1 MHTDR
6 LKDTIFIP
14 LSKKNKTPKKVPPTS
29 AALFYIDNPQ
39 VLEQGMRF

>member
-14 LSKKNKTPKKVPPTS
+14 P
-29 AALFYIDNPQ
+29 
-39 VLEQGMRF
+39 E

>member
-14 LSKKNKTPKKVPPTS
+14 LSKKKKKSPPAS

-39 VLEQGMRF
+39 VLEQGAGF

>member
-14 LSKKNKTPKKVPPTS
+14 PSKKKKKKSHPPS

-39 VLEQGMRF
+39 VLEQGTRF